1 MAVTAEQLR
10 EWATNAE
17 GGQTEVER
25 RIVASRH
32 YYATFHKCRPLA
44 QARGLFTDAGGVHA
58 QVIDALTREPIDR
71 SLQSIGYKLQAC
83 RNERGKAD
91 YDIDEAFT
99 EIDGQAM
106 KRECEAIWELVDRIG
121 KAAPRAAPKA

>member
-1 MAVTAEQLR
+1 MAVTAEQFR

-17 GGQTEVER
+17 AGQSEVEL

-44 QARGLFTDAGGVHA
+44 EARGLFTDAGGVHA
-58 QVIDALTREPIDR
+58 QVINALTRKPIGR
-71 SLQSIGYKLQAC
+71 RLQSIGYKLQTC

-91 YDIDEAFT
+91 YDIDEDFT
-99 EIDGQAM
+99 EVDGQAM
-106 KRECEAIWELVDRIG
+106 KRECKAIWELVDRIG
-121 KAAPRAAPKA
+121 KAVPKAAPKA

>member
-17 GGQTEVER
+17 PEQSEVER

-44 QARGLFTDAGGVHA
+44 EARGHFTDAGGVHA
-58 QVIDALTREPIDR
+58 QVIDALTREPINR
-71 SLQSIGYKLQAC
+71 NLQSIGYKLQRC
-83 RNERGKAD
+83 RDERGRAD
-91 YDIDEAFT
+91 YEIDEEFT
-99 EIDGQAM
+99 EVDGQAM
-106 KRECEAIWELVDRIG
+106 KQECKAIWKLVDQTSQ
-121 KAAPRAAPKA
+121 AAPRPGSKA